1 VDIPINNQNFMRKLI
16 TTILCSL
23 MLLCSAA
30 YGFSQ
35 TYDVRKKSDITA
47 EQLDAK
53 LKNRLEGCGQIFIDA
68 QEIYGINAEFLAAIA
83 IHESGNGS
91 SAAARRKNNFFGLM
105 GKRGQLKFESPAE
118 CIMCAAENLTKPT
131 GYYFGKGR
139 YTIASIG
146 KKWATDRKWA
156 TRVAAAMRSIR

>member
-1 VDIPINNQNFMRKLI
+1 
-16 TTILCSL
+16 
-23 MLLCSAA
+23 MLLCNAA

-35 TYDVRKKSDITA
+35 TYDVRTKSDITA
-47 EQLDAK
+47 EQLNAK
-53 LKNRLEGCGQIFIDA
+53 LKNRLEGCGQFFIDA

-105 GKRGQLKFESPAE
+105 GRRGQLKFESPAE

-131 GYYFGKGR
+131 GYYFGSGR

-146 KKWATDRKWA
+146 RKWATDRRWA
-156 TRVAAAMRSIR
+156 TRVASAMRSIR

>member
-1 VDIPINNQNFMRKLI
+1 MRKLI

-35 TYDVRKKSDITA
+35 NYDVRTKSDITA

-53 LKNRLEGCGQIFIDA
+53 LKNRLEGCGQHFIDA
-68 QEIYGINAEFLAAIA
+68 QEEYGVNAEFLAAIA

-105 GKRGQLKFESPAE
+105 GSRGQLSFATPRE
-118 CIMCAAENLTKPT
+118 CIMTAARNISKPN
-131 GYYFGKGR
+131 GYYFGRGR
-139 YTIASIG
+139 YTISSIG
-146 KKWATDRKWA
+146 RRYASDRRWASRIVA
-156 TRVAAAMRSIR
+156 TMRGIR

>member
-1 VDIPINNQNFMRKLI
+1 MRKLI
-16 TTILCSL
+16 TTLLCSV
-23 MLLCSAA
+23 MLLCNAA

-35 TYDVRKKSDITA
+35 TYDVRTKSDITA
-47 EQLDAK
+47 EQLNAK
-53 LKNRLEGCGQIFIDA
+53 LKNRLEGCGQFFIDA

-105 GKRGQLKFESPAE
+105 GRRGQLKFESPAE

-131 GYYFGKGR
+131 GYYFGSGR

-146 KKWATDRKWA
+146 RKWATDRRWA

>member
-1 VDIPINNQNFMRKLI
+1 MRKLI
-16 TTILCSL
+16 TTLLCSV
-23 MLLCSAA
+23 MLLCNAA
-30 YGFSQ
+30 NGFSQ
-35 TYDVRKKSDITA
+35 TYDVRTKSDITA
-47 EQLDAK
+47 EQLNTK
-53 LKNRLEGCGQIFIDA
+53 LKNRLEGCGQFFIDA

-105 GKRGQLKFESPAE
+105 GRRGQLKFESPAE

-131 GYYFGKGR
+131 GYYFGSGR

-146 KKWATDRKWA
+146 RKWATDRRWA

>member
-1 VDIPINNQNFMRKLI
+1 MRKLI
-16 TTILCSL
+16 TTLLCSV
-23 MLLCSAA
+23 MLLCNAA

-35 TYDVRKKSDITA
+35 TYDVRTKSDITA
-47 EQLDAK
+47 EQLNAK
-53 LKNRLEGCGQIFIDA
+53 LKNRLEGCGQFFIDA

-105 GKRGQLKFESPAE
+105 GRRGQLKFESPAE

-131 GYYFGKGR
+131 GYYFGSGR

-146 KKWATDRKWA
+146 RKWATDRRWA
-156 TRVAAAMRSIR
+156 TRVASAMRSIR

>member
-1 VDIPINNQNFMRKLI
+1 VVNLLNNQNFMRKLI
-16 TTILCSL
+16 TTLLCSV
-23 MLLCSAA
+23 MLLCNAA

-35 TYDVRKKSDITA
+35 TYDVRTKSDITA
-47 EQLDAK
+47 EQLNAK

-105 GKRGQLKFESPAE
+105 GRRGQLKFESPAE

-131 GYYFGKGR
+131 GYYFGSGR

-146 KKWATDRKWA
+146 RKWATDRRWA